1 MNNINS
7 NKESSSQ
14 FDSKENL
21 LKLKAKERGVS
32 PEEFKAQVAKDNNK
46 IPSSVGVPEL
56 VKEPRAE
63 PTAKHLEAALELL
76 GIDCRLQLRRWRGK
90 RVQAKRR

>member
-1 MNNINS
+1 MKSNINGKTDTS
-7 NKESSSQ
+7 TE

-21 LKLKAKERGVS
+21 LNLKAKERGVS

-46 IPSSVGVPEL
+46 IPSSIGVPEL

-63 PTAKHLEAALELL
+63 PNWEHIEGRA
-76 GIDCRLQLRRWRGK
+76 
-90 RVQAKRR
+90 